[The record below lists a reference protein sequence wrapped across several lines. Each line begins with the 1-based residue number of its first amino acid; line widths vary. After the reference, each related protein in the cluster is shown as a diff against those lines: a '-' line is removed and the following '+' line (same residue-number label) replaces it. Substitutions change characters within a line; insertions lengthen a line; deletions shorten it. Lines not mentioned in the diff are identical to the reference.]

1 MFGFFYPPQVIVNGA
16 CSPIG
21 KAAIRAITKA
31 RGMELGGAID
41 SIFVGMDAGEVWIKF
56 LVAKSPIYL
65 ITIHNFQFNSPL
77 SSNAI
82 T

>member
-1 MFGFFYPPQVIVNGA
+1 VNGA

-21 KAAIRAITKA
+21 KAAINAITKA

-56 LVAKSPIYL
+56 LVKMAKSPIYF
-65 ITIHNFQFNSPL
+65 ITIHNFHSNSPL